1 MARPCRCATLLPL
14 LFLLLTGQSAAQGP
28 AARRELAALRD
39 SLARVTD
46 SVPLLAL
53 EKQWMGQA
61 RRDRD
66 SAMVHLRLGFVAVRL
81 GEVGGKKHYDD
92 AASEFQWATTL
103 QPTWPYGWFGLGL
116 AELGVGDS
124 DFSPVAGLKTML
136 GKDALT
142 RSANAFARSAE
153 VDPSFVIGLV
163 ELSNTAL
170 RQIVNARMDV
180 ALAAL
185 RRASR
190 TPAARHPDVLLARAR
205 VEREVGS
212 ADSALAAAD
221 ALLALDRINVEGLLE
236 QARAR
241 FALGRLDGGEPWY
254 RGLGLAEGA
263 VLAMYRRDLAV
274 LMPATTLASFDAA
287 APTARVTL
295 VRTFFERRDH
305 DELQRTGGRLREHYA
320 RLDHAQRNFRLV
332 SRRRQYDI
340 QERYRST
347 QDDFDDR
354 GVIYV
359 RHGAP
364 DQRVQYNVPGIE
376 PNESWRYQ
384 RTTGDLVFHFVARQD
399 VQDFRLVESVLDIL
413 GFVGAMQARDS
424 GQLSS
429 SGQAEALVRSREPLG
444 QLYSRMLGAAR
455 GGGTMLQTEER
466 AVGRKSIAIGTRTD
480 SWPLRFRRA
489 LDATIF
495 VAAAGADSAG
505 AQLQIAFAMPTKGL
519 NLETGA
525 AGDIAE
531 VRLRAT
537 ILDLDGALVA
547 TLDTVRRFLVK
558 EPAAATEQLLG
569 RQALRVPA
577 GRLTVR
583 ASLEQGPAGIG
594 SRRDTVVVTSPTGPA
609 LGLSDLVV
617 GTRSVRLFW
626 VPSPGDTTWLNPL
639 ASFRRSEPMQLTFE
653 VSGVL
658 AGSAYRT
665 EVRIVRPGG
674 SALSRLFGGGAALR
688 VAADGVHPGGLLV
701 VHRELALDEVRPG
714 TYLVEVTVST
724 PAGEKV
730 TRQQEI
736 TVVK

>member
-1 MARPCRCATLLPL
+1 
-14 LFLLLTGQSAAQGP
+14 
-28 AARRELAALRD
+28 
-39 SLARVTD
+39 
-46 SVPLLAL
+46 
-53 EKQWMGQA
+53 
-61 RRDRD
+61 
-66 SAMVHLRLGFVAVRL
+66 
-81 GEVGGKKHYDD
+81 
-92 AASEFQWATTL
+92 
-103 QPTWPYGWFGLGL
+103 
-116 AELGVGDS
+116 
-124 DFSPVAGLKTML
+124 
-136 GKDALT
+136 
-142 RSANAFARSAE
+142 
-153 VDPSFVIGLV
+153 
-163 ELSNTAL
+163 
-170 RQIVNARMDV
+170 
-180 ALAAL
+180 
-185 RRASR
+185 
-190 TPAARHPDVLLARAR
+190 
-205 VEREVGS
+205 
-212 ADSALAAAD
+212 
-221 ALLALDRINVEGLLE
+221 
-236 QARAR
+236 
-241 FALGRLDGGEPWY
+241 
-254 RGLGLAEGA
+254 
-263 VLAMYRRDLAV
+263 
-274 LMPATTLASFDAA
+274 
-287 APTARVTL
+287 
-295 VRTFFERRDH
+295 
-305 DELQRTGGRLREHYA
+305 
-320 RLDHAQRNFRLV
+320 
-332 SRRRQYDI
+332 
-340 QERYRST
+340 
-347 QDDFDDR
+347 
-354 GVIYV
+354 
-359 RHGAP
+359 
-364 DQRVQYNVPGIE
+364 QRVQYNVPGIE

-519 NLETGA
+519 NLETGPG
-525 AGDIAE
+525 GDIAE

-537 ILDLDGALVA
+537 ILDLDGGLVA

-639 ASFRRSEPMQLTFE
+639 ASFRRSEAMQLTFE

>member
-1 MARPCRCATLLPL
+1 MARSSRCATLLPL
-14 LFLLLTGQSAAQGP
+14 LVLLLAGPSGAQAP
-28 AARRELAALRD
+28 AGRRELAALRD
-39 SLARVTD
+39 SLARVAD
-46 SVPLLAL
+46 SVSLLAL
-53 EKQWMGQA
+53 ETQWMGEA

-81 GEVGGKKHYDD
+81 GELGGKKHYDD

-142 RSANAFARSAE
+142 RSANAFAKSAE

-263 VLAMYRRDLAV
+263 VLAMYRRDLALV
-274 LMPATTLASFDAA
+274 MPATTLDAFDAA

-295 VRTFFERRDH
+295 VRNFFELRDH
-305 DELQRTGGRLREHYA
+305 DELQRVGGRLREHYV

-347 QDDFDDR
+347 QADFDDR

-384 RTTGDLVFHFVARQD
+384 RVTGDLVFHFVARQD

-413 GFVGAMQARDS
+413 GFAGAMQARDS

-444 QLYSRMLGAAR
+444 PLYSRMLGAAR

-466 AVGRKSIAIGTRTD
+466 AVGRKSIAIGTHTD

-505 AQLQIAFAMPTKGL
+505 PHLQIAFAVPTKWLSIEVGP
-519 NLETGA
+519 G
-525 AGDIAE
+525 GDVAE
-531 VRLRAT
+531 LRLRAT

-547 TLDTVRRFLVK
+547 SLDTVRRFLMK
-558 EPAAATEQLLG
+558 EPAAGEEQLLG
-569 RQALRVPA
+569 RQAIRVPA

-594 SRRDTVVVTSPTGPA
+594 SRRDTVVVTSPTAPA

-626 VPSPGDTTWLNPL
+626 VSSTGDTTWLNPL
-639 ASFRRSEPMQLTFE
+639 ARFRRTEPMQLTFE
-653 VSGVL
+653 VSGLL
-658 AGSAYRT
+658 AGTAYRT

-674 SALSRLFGGGAALR
+674 SALSRLFRGGSALR

-701 VHRELALDEVRPG
+701 VHRELALDQVGPG
-714 TYLVEVTVST
+714 TYLMEVTVST